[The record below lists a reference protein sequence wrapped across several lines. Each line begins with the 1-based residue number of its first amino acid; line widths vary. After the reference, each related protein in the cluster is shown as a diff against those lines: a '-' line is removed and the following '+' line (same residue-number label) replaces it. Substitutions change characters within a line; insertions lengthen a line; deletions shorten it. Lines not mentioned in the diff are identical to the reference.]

1 MRKQMIAKWVGID
14 AKTGFKINVGDNI
27 IYDTDT
33 GKAYHYYKYADDK
46 EHGDD
51 TLKFG
56 RVYFENLRK
65 KYEQL

>member
-1 MRKQMIAKWVGID
+1 MIAKWVGTD

-51 TLKFG
+51 NLKIGGVSLLTLKEK
-56 RVYFENLRK
+56 V
-65 KYEQL
+65 

>member
-1 MRKQMIAKWVGID
+1 MRKQMIAKWVGTD

-33 GKAYHYYKYADDK
+33 GKAYHHYKYADDK

-51 TLKFG
+51 NLKIDG
-56 RVYFENLRK
+56 VSLLKLKEK
-65 KYEQL
+65 V

>member
-51 TLKFG
+51 NLKIDG
-56 RVYFENLRK
+56 VSLLKLKEK
-65 KYEQL
+65 V

>member
-1 MRKQMIAKWVGID
+1 MIAKWVGTD
-14 AKTGFKINVGDNI
+14 AKTGFKIAVGDSI

-51 TLKFG
+51 NLKIDG
-56 RVYFENLRK
+56 VSLLKIKEK
-65 KYEQL
+65 V

>member
-1 MRKQMIAKWVGID
+1 MRKQMIAQWVGID

-27 IYDTDT
+27 IYDTAT

-51 TLKFG
+51 NLKIG
-56 RVYFENLRK
+56 GVSLLKLKEK
-65 KYEQL
+65 V

>member
-51 TLKFG
+51 NLKIG
-56 RVYFENLRK
+56 GVSLLKLKEK
-65 KYEQL
+65 V